1 MNAYSDV
8 QCHIIRF
15 VHCSYQ
21 TVHCG
26 FIVGSKFNYCTRVQF
41 QMNFEACMLSST
53 SPVFFPMRLLRPDRI
68 YCDSVAVVKVGSQGA
83 SLASL
88 IQSWRL
94 LCASGTVMNRVVI
107 GRSVCTNPQCNKL
120 RTVSS
125 PKSLLCRILSPL
137 ETCMI
142 RKPTI
147 DSYQLMHATLG
158 SHCEQNKVSRL

>member
-8 QCHIIRF
+8 QSYSTTF
-15 VHCSYQ
+15 VHYSYQ
-21 TVHCG
+21 TVQCG
-26 FIVGSKFNYCTRVQF
+26 FIVGSKFNHRTRVQF
-41 QMNFEACMLSST
+41 QMNFEPCVLSST

-68 YCDSVAVVKVGSQGA
+68 YCDSVAAVKVGSQGT

-94 LCASGTVMNRVVI
+94 LRASGTVMNRAVTR
-107 GRSVCTNPQCNKL
+107 RSVCTNPQCNKL
-120 RTVSS
+120 GTVSS

-147 DSYQLMHATLG
+147 SYQLMHTTLG